1 MGIFNAMQT
10 AVSGMQVQGYS
21 LDNISANIANSQTI
35 GYKRIETNFRD
46 LIPNMN
52 STMQLVGG
60 VGATSTSTNQIGGAF
75 RSTANPTDLAISG
88 NGYFVVSSKSS
99 DLNSVTQFGPAN
111 LYTRR
116 GDFRLDKNNNLV
128 NGAGFYLTGYTIDPA
143 TGVVN
148 TGTPSTI
155 QIPTVDLA
163 PKATSNVTYSGNL
176 PKTPGYQATGISLR
190 APQAAGTTV
199 ATVDEQTFLSQ
210 SIAGGAV
217 TIYDTAGNASTVQ
230 LRWAKTS
237 EANDNASPPVPA
249 KWDLYYLS
257 DSKAVGTSPKWTSLG
272 NLASFNEAGILDT
285 AKKSATF
292 SVTVE
297 GKTLGP
303 IAVDFSGLSQYG
315 DTNGTFRQSNLV
327 QNGHS
332 AATVSGI
339 EIGEQGRVY
348 AKYSNGMQIAVADI
362 AVAHFN
368 GEENLKRLDGG
379 IYEQTEQ
386 SGEPIFGL
394 NGANIVSGGVEASNA
409 DISQEFTLMISTQ
422 QAYTA
427 NAKVISAA
435 QQMMS
440 DAVNI
445 IR

>member
-52 STMQLVGG
+52 STMQQVGG

-75 RSTANPTDLAISG
+75 RATGNPTDLAIAG

-99 DLNSVTQFGPAN
+99 DASSVSSFGPAN

-128 NGAGFYLTGYTIDPA
+128 NGAGYYLTGYSIDP
-143 TGVVN
+143 TSGVVN
-148 TGTPSTI
+148 SGTPTTI
-155 QIPTVDLA
+155 QIPTTDLA
-163 PKATSNVTYSGNL
+163 PKATSKVTYSGNL
-176 PKTPGYQATGISLR
+176 PKTPGYQAAGTALA
-190 APQAAGTTV
+190 APQAAGTHVT
-199 ATVDEQTFLSQ
+199 AANEQTFLSQ

-217 TIYDTAGNASTVQ
+217 TVYDSAGNASTVQ

-237 EANDNASPPVPA
+237 EADDTATPPVTA

-257 DSKAVGTSPKWTSLG
+257 DSKATGTDPKWTSLG
-272 NLASFNEAGILDT
+272 NLSSFNEAGALQSGTT
-285 AKKSATF
+285 ATM
-292 SVTVE
+292 SVTVD
-297 GKTLGP
+297 GKALGP
-303 IAVDFSGLSQYG
+303 MTIDFKGLSQYG
-315 DTNGTFRQSNLV
+315 DTNGTFRQTNLA
-327 QNGHS
+327 QDGHS
-332 AATVSGI
+332 AATVTGV
-339 EIGEQGRVY
+339 EIGDQGRVY

-368 GEENLKRLDGG
+368 GENNLKRLDGG

-386 SGEPIFGL
+386 SGEPIYGL
-394 NGANIVSGGVEASNA
+394 NGANIVAGGVEASNA

>member
-52 STMQLVGG
+52 STMQQVGG
-60 VGATSTSTNQIGGAF
+60 VGATSTATNQIGGAF
-75 RSTANPTDLAISG
+75 RSTGNPTDLALSG
-88 NGYFVVSSKSS
+88 NGYFVVSSKSG
-99 DLNSVTQFGPAN
+99 DANSVSNFGPAN

-128 NGAGFYLTGYTIDPA
+128 NGAGFYLTGYSIDP
-143 TGVVN
+143 TSGVVSS
-148 TGTPSTI
+148 GTPSTI
-155 QIPTVDLA
+155 QVPTTDLA
-163 PKATSNVTYSGNL
+163 PKATSKITYSGNL
-176 PKTPGYQATGISLR
+176 PKTPSYQATGGSLI
-190 APQAAGTTV
+190 APAAAGTNVT
-199 ATVDEQTFLSQ
+199 AANEQSFLSR

-217 TIYDTAGNASTVQ
+217 TVYDSAGNASTVQ
-230 LRWAKTS
+230 MRWAKTS
-237 EANDNASPPVPA
+237 DANDSATPPVTA

-257 DSKAVGTSPKWTSLG
+257 DSKATGTNPKWTSLG
-272 NLASFNEAGILDT
+272 NLSAFNEAGALQSST
-285 AKKSATF
+285 SATL
-292 SVTVE
+292 SMTVD
-297 GKTLGP
+297 GKALSSMTIDLT
-303 IAVDFSGLSQYG
+303 GLTQYG
-315 DTNGTFRQSNLV
+315 DTNGTFRQTNLD
-327 QNGHS
+327 QDGHS
-332 AATVSGI
+332 SATVTGVS
-339 EIGEQGRVY
+339 IGDQGRVY

-368 GEENLKRLDGG
+368 GEDNLKRLDGG

-386 SGEPIFGL
+386 SGEAIYGL

-435 QQMMS
+435 QQMMT

-445 IR
+445 IH

>member
-52 STMQLVGG
+52 STMQQVGG
-60 VGATSTSTNQIGGAF
+60 VGASSTSTNQIGGAF
-75 RSTANPTDLAISG
+75 RSTGKPTDLAISG

-99 DLNSVTQFGPAN
+99 DANSVSKFGPAN

-116 GDFRLDKNNNLV
+116 GDFSLDKNNNLV
-128 NGAGFYLTGYTIDPA
+128 NGAGFYLTGYSIDPT

-148 TGTPSTI
+148 SGTPSTI
-155 QIPTVDLA
+155 QIPTTDLA
-163 PKATSNVTYSGNL
+163 PQATTKITYSGNL
-176 PKTPGYQATGISLR
+176 PKTPSYQSSGTALR
-190 APQAAGTTV
+190 AAQLANTNVTAAN
-199 ATVDEQTFLSQ
+199 EQTFLSQ

-217 TIYDTAGNASTVQ
+217 TVYDSAGNASTVQ
-230 LRWAKTS
+230 LRWAKTAD
-237 EANDNASPPVPA
+237 ANDNATPPVTA

-257 DSKAVGTSPKWTSLG
+257 DSKATGTNPKWTSLG
-272 NLASFNEAGILDT
+272 NLASFNEAGVLQ
-285 AKKSATF
+285 SAT
-292 SVTVE
+292 SPSLTMTVD
-297 GKTLGP
+297 GKTLSP
-303 IAVDFSGLSQYG
+303 MTFDMASLTQYG
-315 DTNGTFRQSNLV
+315 DTNGSFRQTNLD
-327 QNGHS
+327 QDGHS
-332 AATVSGI
+332 AATVTGVS
-339 EIGEQGRVY
+339 IGDQGRVY

-386 SGEPIFGL
+386 SGEPIYGL
-394 NGANIVSGGVEASNA
+394 NGANIVAGGLEASNA

-435 QQMMS
+435 QQMMN

>member
-52 STMQLVGG
+52 STMQQVGG
-60 VGATSTSTNQIGGAF
+60 VGASSMATNQIGGAF
-75 RSTANPTDLAISG
+75 RSTGNPTDLAISG

-99 DLNSVTQFGPAN
+99 DANSVSQFGPAN

-116 GDFRLDKNNNLV
+116 GDFRLDKNNNLK
-128 NGAGFYLTGYTIDPA
+128 NGADYYLTGYSIDP
-143 TGVVN
+143 TSGVVN
-148 TGTPSTI
+148 SGTPTTI
-155 QIPTVDLA
+155 QVPTTDLA
-163 PKATSNVTYSGNL
+163 PKATSKVTYSGNL
-176 PKTPGYQATGISLR
+176 PKTPGYQSSGTALR
-190 APQAAGTTV
+190 ASQAAGTTV
-199 ATVDEQTFLSQ
+199 TAANEQTFLSQ
-210 SIAGGAV
+210 SIAGGAITV
-217 TIYDTAGNASTVQ
+217 YDSAGNASTVQ

-237 EANDNASPPVPA
+237 EANDAAVPAVTA

-257 DSKAVGTSPKWTSLG
+257 DSKASGTNPKWASLG
-272 NLASFNEAGILDT
+272 NLASFNEAGVLQ
-285 AKKSATF
+285 SAASAPV
-292 SVTVE
+292 SVTVD
-297 GKTLGP
+297 GKALGP
-303 IAVDFSGLSQYG
+303 MTVDFTGLSQYG
-315 DTNGTFRQSNLV
+315 DTNGTFRQTNLD
-327 QNGHS
+327 QDGHS
-332 AATVSGI
+332 AATVTGV
-339 EIGEQGRVY
+339 EIGDQGRVY
-348 AKYSNGMQIAVADI
+348 AKYSNGLQIAVADI

-368 GEENLKRLDGG
+368 GEDNLKRLDGG

-386 SGEPIFGL
+386 SGEPIYGL

>member
-52 STMQLVGG
+52 STMQQVGG

-75 RSTANPTDLAISG
+75 RSTGNPTDLAISG

-99 DLNSVTQFGPAN
+99 DANSVSQFGAAN

-128 NGAGFYLTGYTIDPA
+128 NGAGYYLTGYSIDPSS
-143 TGVVN
+143 GVVN
-148 TGTPSTI
+148 SGTPSTI
-155 QIPTVDLA
+155 QVPITDLA
-163 PKATSNVTYSGNL
+163 PKATTQVTYAGNL
-176 PKTPGYQATGISLR
+176 PKIPSHQT
-190 APQAAGTTV
+190 AGTTLLPAALAGANV
-199 ATVDEQTFLSQ
+199 TAANEQAFLSK
-210 SIAGGAV
+210 SIASGAV
-217 TIYDTAGNASTVQ
+217 TVYDSAGNASTIQ
-230 LRWAKTS
+230 LRWAKTA
-237 EANDNASPPVPA
+237 EASDSATPPVTA

-257 DSKAVGTSPKWTSLG
+257 DSKATGANPKWTSLG
-272 NLASFNEAGILDT
+272 NLAEFNEAGLLQ
-285 AKKSATF
+285 SAVTNP
-292 SVTVE
+292 SVTLTVD
-297 GKTLGP
+297 GKTLGSMTL
-303 IAVDFSGLSQYG
+303 DLGNLTQYG
-315 DTNGTFRQSNLV
+315 DTNGTFRQTNLD
-327 QNGHS
+327 QDGYS
-332 AATVSGI
+332 AATVTGI
-339 EIGEQGRVY
+339 SIGEQGRVY

-362 AVAHFN
+362 ALAHFN

-379 IYEQTEQ
+379 VYEQTEQ

-394 NGANIVSGGVEASNA
+394 NGSNIATGGVEASNA

-427 NAKVISAA
+427 NAKVISTA

>member
-46 LIPNMN
+46 LIPNMS
-52 STMQLVGG
+52 STMQQVGG
-60 VGATSTSTNQIGGAF
+60 VGASSTSTNQIGGAF
-75 RSTANPTDLAISG
+75 RSTGNPTDLALAG

-99 DLNSVTQFGPAN
+99 DANSVSKFGPAS

-128 NGAGFYLTGYTIDPA
+128 NGAGFYLTGYSIDPT
-143 TGVVN
+143 TGVVSS
-148 TGTPSTI
+148 GTPSTI
-155 QIPTVDLA
+155 QVPTSDLA
-163 PKATSNVTYSGNL
+163 PVSTTKITYAGNL
-176 PKTPGYQATGISLR
+176 AKTPSYQSTGTALR
-190 APQAAGTTV
+190 AAQAAGTTV
-199 ATVDEQTFLSQ
+199 TTANEQTFLSQ

-217 TIYDTAGNASTVQ
+217 TVYDSAGNASTVQ
-230 LRWAKTS
+230 LRWSKTS
-237 EANDNASPPVPA
+237 DANDAATPPVTA

-257 DSKAVGTSPKWTSLG
+257 DSKATGTNPKWTSLG
-272 NLASFNEAGILDT
+272 NLAAFNEAGVLQST
-285 AKKSATF
+285 S
-292 SVTVE
+292 SSTVSMTVD
-297 GKTLGP
+297 GKTLDP
-303 IAVDFSGLSQYG
+303 MTLDLNGLTQYG
-315 DTNGTFRQSNLV
+315 DTNGSFRQTNLD
-327 QNGHS
+327 QDGHS
-332 AATVSGI
+332 AATVTGVT
-339 EIGEQGRVY
+339 IGDQGRVY

-362 AVAHFN
+362 VVAHFN
-368 GEENLKRLDGG
+368 GEDNLRRLDGG
-379 IYEQTEQ
+379 VYEQTEQ

-394 NGANIVSGGVEASNA
+394 NGANIVAGGVEASNS